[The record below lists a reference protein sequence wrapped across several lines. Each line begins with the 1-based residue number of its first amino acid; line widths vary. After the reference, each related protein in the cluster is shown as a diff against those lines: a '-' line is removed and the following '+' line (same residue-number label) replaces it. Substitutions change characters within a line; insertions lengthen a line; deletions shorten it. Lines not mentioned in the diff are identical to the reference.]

1 MDLPDRE
8 AAQELGSIAHGPVLL
23 TTGHGVAVGLR
34 CVFAHRTGLHLPIVL
49 IARDVYAD
57 AAARRLRGHGDELR
71 VELGPADGAAMVRL
85 SAFATQGAGGADEY
99 RQESSYWHPGLPS
112 SSPLTLTVSWPA
124 IGLPPASTVLQLPD
138 LAGLGRAAIP
148 LY

>member
-1 MDLPDRE
+1 MDMPDGE

-23 TTGHGVAVGLR
+23 TPGGDVAVGLR

-49 IARDVYAD
+49 IARDVHAD
-57 AAARRLRGHGDELR
+57 AAARRLREHGDELR
-71 VELGPADGAAMVRL
+71 VELGPADGATMVRL

-112 SSPLTLTVSWPA
+112 SSSLTLTVSWPA
-124 IGLPPASTVLQLPD
+124 IGLPPASAVLHLPD
-138 LAGLGRAAIP
+138 LADLARAAIP

>member
-1 MDLPDRE
+1 MDMPDGE

-23 TTGHGVAVGLR
+23 TTGDGVAVGLR

-85 SAFATQGAGGADEY
+85 SAFATQCAGGADEY

-112 SSPLTLTVSWPA
+112 SSPLALTVSWPA
-124 IGLPPASTVLQLPD
+124 IGLPPASAVLHLPD
-138 LAGLGRAAIP
+138 LAVLARAAIP